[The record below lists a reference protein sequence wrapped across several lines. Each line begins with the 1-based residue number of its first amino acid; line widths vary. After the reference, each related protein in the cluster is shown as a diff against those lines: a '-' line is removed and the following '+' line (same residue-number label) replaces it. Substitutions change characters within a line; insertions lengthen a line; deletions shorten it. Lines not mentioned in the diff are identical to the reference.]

1 MTTNKASGGD
11 GIPVELFQILKDDAV
26 ESAALNMQYE
36 ILKSQ
41 MYCFPNGNW
50 WPLSD
55 TSTGYDKAL
64 GERGG
69 GAEVWRVHPE
79 KLY

>member
-1 MTTNKASGGD
+1 MAGLKSQNSLTHSQVSG
-11 GIPVELFQILKDDAV
+11 
-26 ESAALNMQYE
+26 

-50 WPLSD
+50 WLLSD

-64 GERGG
+64 GQTGG
-69 GAEVWRVHPE
+69 GAEGWRVHPE